1 MTSKITYI
9 GGFRCSAVHLQSGT
23 IIESDAPTDNQ
34 GKGEKFSPTDLC
46 ATSLAECALT
56 TIAIL
61 GKAKSINIEGAY
73 CNVQKIMAPNPRR
86 ISEIICEFVF
96 PNQFSEEEMAFI
108 EETAHHCPVAK
119 SLHPDLKQTFTFV
132 YP

>member
-9 GGFRCSAVHLQSGT
+9 GGLRCTAEHLLSGT
-23 IIESDAPTDNQ
+23 IIESDAPTDNH

-61 GKAKSINIEGAY
+61 GKDKNINIDGAY
-73 CNVQKIMAPNPRR
+73 CNVEKIMLPNPRR
-86 ISEIICEFVF
+86 IGEIVCNFVF
-96 PNQFSEEEMAFI
+96 KNHFSNEEKVFI
-108 EETAHHCPVAK
+108 EETAHNCPVAK
-119 SLHPDLKQTFTFV
+119 SLHPDLIQTMIFK
-132 YP
+132 YE